1 MTEQELNARIETL
14 EIRLLH
20 QEAAL
25 EEITRTMLNQERL
38 LKQQA
43 ETIERLEVQLRAVTP
58 TPLASP
64 DEETPPPHY

>member
-1 MTEQELNARIETL
+1 MTDQELNARIETL

-43 ETIERLEVQLRAVTP
+43 ETIERLEVQLRAVIP
-58 TPLASP
+58 TPMASP
-64 DEETPPPHY
+64 EEETPPPHY

>member
-1 MTEQELNARIETL
+1 MTEQELNARIEAL
-14 EIRLLH
+14 ESRFMH

-25 EEITRTMLNQERL
+25 QELTRSVLKQEQL

-43 ETIERLEVQLRAVTP
+43 ETVQRMQIQLRAVTA
-58 TPLASP
+58 TPLAAP